1 MNIVFG
7 ILIVLGLFFMGF
19 LIGCICGVKAQK
31 REVEKMIHSGVLQF
45 NYKLYEVKEI
55 EK

>member
-31 REVEKMIHSGVLQF
+31 REVEKMVHSGILCCD
-45 NYKLYEVKEI
+45 YKFYEVKEI